1 MNIRSVVAAY
11 SIIIGIMMAVMWFVF
26 ALTDQIPELE
36 SSPLEISFHLAAELA
51 TAFALVLGG
60 VAITLR
66 KHWGYP
72 INMIGLG
79 MLSYTVI
86 VSPGYYA
93 ESGEL
98 AFVVMFGV
106 LIFLTFLFIMISIM
120 KKEDIRTEK
129 KETMD
134 P

>member
-1 MNIRSVVAAY
+1 MNIRSAVAAY
-11 SIIIGIMMAVMWFVF
+11 SIIIGIMMAAMWSVF

-36 SSPLEISFHLAAELA
+36 SSPLEISFHLAAELT
-51 TAFALVLGG
+51 TAFALLLGG
-60 VAITLR
+60 VAITMR
-66 KHWGYP
+66 RHWGYQA
-72 INMIGLG
+72 NMVALG

-98 AFVVMFGV
+98 AFVAMFGV
-106 LIFLTFLFIMISIM
+106 LMILTLAFIVISIV
-120 KKEDIRTEK
+120 KKDDIRTEK
-129 KETMD
+129 PDTVD

>member
-1 MNIRSVVAAY
+1 MKTRNVVAAY
-11 SIIIGIMMAVMWFVF
+11 SIIVGIMMATMWSVF

-36 SSPLEISFHLAAELA
+36 SSPLEISFHLAAELT

-60 VAITLR
+60 VAIAVR

-72 INMIGLG
+72 VNMVGLG

-93 ESGEL
+93 ESGEFE
-98 AFVVMFGV
+98 FVIMFGV
-106 LIFLTFLFIMISIM
+106 LMLLTLSFIVISIM
-120 KKEDIRTEK
+120 RREDIRTEK
-129 KETMD
+129 TSTENT
-134 P
+134 